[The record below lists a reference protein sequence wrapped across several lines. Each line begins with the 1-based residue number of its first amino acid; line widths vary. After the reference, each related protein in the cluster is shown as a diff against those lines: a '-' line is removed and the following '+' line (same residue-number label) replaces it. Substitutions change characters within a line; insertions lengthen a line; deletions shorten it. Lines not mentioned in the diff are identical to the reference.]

1 MNMARRQIL
10 VTGSSGI
17 AAALIRALDK
27 RDNSIFIL
35 GGTDQEAR
43 SLIDE
48 CQNIKGFSPI
58 DLRNEGEC
66 VQGFNQASESLGGI
80 TDVVG
85 IVGGSGRKF
94 GDARFGEIPIS
105 GWNETLNLN
114 LSTAFLTLR
123 EGIRV
128 LSGNGG
134 SITLTSSVLATSP
147 VHEGFSTHAY
157 ATSKYSIEGMTKLA
171 ASSYVEEKIRINAV
185 APALVTTPMSQR
197 ATDDPKI
204 QDFVQIKQPLSNGQ
218 LTAEA
223 LVSAYIYC
231 IDNPFITGEILTVD
245 GGWKSVKRI

>member
-1 MNMARRQIL
+1 MNMTRRQIL

-27 RDNSIFIL
+27 RDDSIFIL
-35 GGTDQEAR
+35 GGTDQETR
-43 SLIDE
+43 NLMDE
-48 CQNIKGFSPI
+48 CRNIKGFSSI
-58 DLRNEGEC
+58 DLRHEGEC
-66 VQGFNQASESLGGI
+66 EKGFSQAFETLGGI

-94 GDARFGEIPIS
+94 GDARLGEIPFS

-114 LSTAFLTLR
+114 LGTAFLTLR
-123 EGIRV
+123 EGIRA
-128 LSGNGG
+128 LSGHGG

-147 VHEGFSTHAY
+147 THEGFSTHAY
-157 ATSKYSIEGMTKLA
+157 ATSKYAIEGMTKLA
-171 ASSYVEEKIRINAV
+171 AASYVEDKIRINAV

-197 ATDDPKI
+197 ATADPEI
-204 QDFVQIKQPLSNGQ
+204 QKFVKTKQPLSNGQ

-245 GGWKSVKRI
+245 GGWKSVKRN